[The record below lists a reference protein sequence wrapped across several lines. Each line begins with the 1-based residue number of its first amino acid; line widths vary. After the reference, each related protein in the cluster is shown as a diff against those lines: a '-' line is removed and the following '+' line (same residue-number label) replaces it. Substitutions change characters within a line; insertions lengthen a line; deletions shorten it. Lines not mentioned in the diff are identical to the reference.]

1 MKILIFVAA
10 IWLCSCNNDKSV
22 VIKGNDLR
30 SLLRSWDTETQ
41 NALKE
46 LSLEDTLVAGKALL
60 VAASLS
66 DTSQYDFLE
75 RKEFINM
82 IDSNIADFSNED
94 TDLLFIE
101 LREEGESVTNI
112 KAIIEAGKLSLYTK
126 NPDNNWYL
134 NNSKAISKEQSDS
147 ILQLKNDKN
156 HNQLYLWGNSI
167 NDILIITKV
176 SKQGNSI
183 IPIFNIPASKINY
196 LKRSIFY
203 AVVRHR

>member
-30 SLLRSWDTETQ
+30 SLLRSWDTATQ

-101 LREEGESVTNI
+101 LREESESVTNI

-126 NPDNNWYL
+126 NPDNKWYL
-134 NNSKAISKEQSDS
+134 SNSKAISKEQSDS

-156 HNQLYLWGNSI
+156 HNQLICGVIASM
-167 NDILIITKV
+167 
-176 SKQGNSI
+176 
-183 IPIFNIPASKINY
+183 IF
-196 LKRSIFY
+196 
-203 AVVRHR
+203 